1 MKVQK
6 EYNFS
11 SVNKKVTIIFDDE
24 KDKERIRT
32 YQEVCARQY
41 KAYLDSRDLFCLSAR
56 LTVIVIF
63 SLPLFIL
70 FNVKICLFCLFFICS
85 ILIDIICFNYV
96 KINEKYERMWD
107 ADYYCEKRIKD
118 IDNLLRHDDYK
129 VEYLGSDW
137 LTFSKNGVFPPF
149 KLEINT
155 QIPDKD
161 FYVELYTGSSGCPH
175 WIVYTSFYEKYNL
188 LLR

>member
-6 EYNFS
+6 EYNFIE
-11 SVNKKVTIIFDDE
+11 KKVTIIFDDE
-24 KDKERIRT
+24 EDKERIRT

-70 FNVKICLFCLFFICS
+70 FNIKICLFCLFFICS

-107 ADYYCEKRIKD
+107 EDYYCEERIKD
-118 IDNLLRHDDYK
+118 IDNLLKYSDYRL
-129 VEYLGSDW
+129 EYPDGDRLR
-137 LTFSKNGVFPPF
+137 FSKDGGWPSFNL
-149 KLEINT
+149 KINT
-155 QIPDKD
+155 PIPDKD

>member
-6 EYNFS
+6 EYNFIE
-11 SVNKKVTIIFDDE
+11 KKVTIIFDDE

-70 FNVKICLFCLFFICS
+70 FNIKICLFCLFFICS

-107 ADYYCEKRIKD
+107 EDYYCEERIKD
-118 IDNLLRHDDYK
+118 IDNLLKYSDYRL
-129 VEYLGSDW
+129 EYPDGDRLR
-137 LTFSKNGVFPPF
+137 FSKDGGWPSFNL
-149 KLEINT
+149 KINT
-155 QIPDKD
+155 PIPDKD
-161 FYVELYTGSSGCPH
+161 FYVELYTGSSRCPH